1 MKALTRLRRRRR
13 EKGVAAVEMAGFL
26 LLALPL
32 LTAPLFLAIYF
43 WHYTAIQKAAQNSAR
58 FLANVPVREMNSFTL
73 AGYAESI
80 TQAIAN
86 DGASD
91 LLRGDQFR
99 VDIDCDV
106 STDPESQEWLSCGD
120 GVPAQVRVVVRMRLF
135 DDVFSSMD
143 TGDRGLQVKAESR
156 MRYVGN

>member
-1 MKALTRLRRRRR
+1 MKPLTRLGRRCR

-26 LLALPL
+26 MVALPL

-43 WHYTAIQKAAQNSAR
+43 WHYTAVQKAAQNSAR
-58 FLANVPVREMNSFTL
+58 FLANVPVREMNAATL
-73 AGYAESI
+73 AGYAETI
-80 TQAIAN
+80 TRQIVD
-86 DGASD
+86 DGTLD
-91 LLRGDQFR
+91 LLRGTQYI
-99 VDIDCDV
+99 VDVDCDM
-106 STDPESQEWLSCGD
+106 STDPDSQEWVTCGD
-120 GVPAQVRVVVRMRLF
+120 GAPSQVRVMIRMRLF